1 MTGRLLIGVALL
13 LPQLAA
19 ACPVCFGAD
28 AEGGDLGRAFNL
40 GIMLLLGVTMGLIGT
55 GAIWFYRI
63 EQRRQAVDAEY
74 LKLMEVVD
82 KQSTPAP

>member
-1 MTGRLLIGVALL
+1 MTGRFLIGVALL
-13 LPQLAA
+13 LPRLAA

-82 KQSTPAP
+82 KQSSSVP

>member
-1 MTGRLLIGVALL
+1 MSRLIVAMALL
-13 LPQLAA
+13 LPQLAM

-28 AEGGDLGRAFNL
+28 AENANVGRAFNL
-40 GIMLLLGVTMGLIGT
+40 GIMLMLSVTMGLIGT

-63 EQRRQAVDAEY
+63 ERRRQAVDSQY

-82 KQSTPAP
+82 RNRTPAP